1 VRTPVWLVVLFA
13 AEMTQAQGSFEAM
26 VNYVGTTSDHISAI
40 LSDEPGSVGWTF
52 QPTTGIS
59 VTSLGAFTYALPSGS
74 TDVGLW
80 NSDGTLLASVLVTSG
95 STLVDQSRYV
105 AITPLLLAAGQTY
118 FLGEYSSSGTIQSI
132 AIDPNDPSGPDGY
145 ATMGPDIQLEAAAYG
160 NPAFG
165 FPTVTEG
172 APGSAIIAPNF
183 QFQPVP
189 EPSALGLAGAGLAAL
204 LAMRRKHAA

>member
-1 VRTPVWLVVLFA
+1 MAVLFA
-13 AEMTQAQGSFEAM
+13 AEMAHAQGSFEAM
-26 VNYVGTTSDHISAI
+26 VSYVGTTSDTHSPIIST
-40 LSDEPGSVGWTF
+40 EPGTIGWTF
-52 QPTTGIS
+52 QLTTGIS
-59 VTSLGAFTYALPSGS
+59 VTSLGALTYNLPSGS

-95 STLVDQSRYV
+95 SMLVDQSRYV
-105 AITPLLLAAGQTY
+105 AITPLLLTAGQTY
-118 FLGEYSSSGTIQSI
+118 YLGEYSSSGTIQSI
-132 AIDPNDPSGPDGY
+132 AIDPNDPTGSDGY
-145 ATMGPDIQLEAAAYG
+145 ATMGPYIQLEAAAYG

-189 EPSALGLAGAGLAAL
+189 EPSVLGLAGAGLAGL
-204 LAMRRKHAA
+204 LATRRKRAA